1 MNKKDEAVAVMQEYF
16 PNGGRDY
23 DDICNLYDAI
33 KEGKIPHMTAAGL
46 SDVEYLIKPIMKH
59 LSEFYNPH
67 TKIVIDSSSAE
78 LVLKSSAEIARLSET
93 ISHEDSELEV
103 LKESVAALMA
113 EKEQER
119 AWIASI
125 QHAIADS
132 NHAQAEAIRQLAI
145 DMQRSRSGFC

>member
-59 LSEFYNPH
+59 LSEFHNPH
-67 TKIVIDSSSAE
+67 IKIVIDSSSAE
-78 LVLKSSAEIARLSET
+78 LI
-93 ISHEDSELEV
+93 EV
-103 LKESVAALMA
+103 TRFMSTDEFIK
-113 EKEQER
+113 
-119 AWIASI
+119 
-125 QHAIADS
+125 D
-132 NHAQAEAIRQLAI
+132 
-145 DMQRSRSGFC
+145 